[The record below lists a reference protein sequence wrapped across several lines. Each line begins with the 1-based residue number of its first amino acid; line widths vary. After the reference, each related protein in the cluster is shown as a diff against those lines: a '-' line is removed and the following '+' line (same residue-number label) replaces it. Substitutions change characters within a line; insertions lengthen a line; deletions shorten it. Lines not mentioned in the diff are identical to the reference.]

1 MLKFFQ
7 FSGTI
12 SGTTYFLRILFTLLL
27 SIPGLIVFVS
37 LISSYMIGEGII
49 DVNNPESFDQS
60 AIEKIEENPDE
71 FLSELWS
78 YVSTGWLFSILLAFL
93 PAIWFSL
100 ATAYK
105 RISSLFFD
113 NRNNIFGIYVAIEI
127 FADAIGLGIL
137 SSLSFLKTPMSIIT
151 IAIFFF
157 LALKNSEIDKDDHE
171 G

>member
-71 FLSELWS
+71 FLSLVLCFNRMVIFYFVSIFTS
-78 YVSTGWLFSILLAFL
+78 YLV
-93 PAIWFSL
+93 
-100 ATAYK
+100 
-105 RISSLFFD
+105 
-113 NRNNIFGIYVAIEI
+113 
-127 FADAIGLGIL
+127 
-137 SSLSFLKTPMSIIT
+137 
-151 IAIFFF
+151 
-157 LALKNSEIDKDDHE
+157 
-171 G
+171 

>member
-71 FLSELWS
+71 FLSGLWS

-93 PAIWFSL
+93 PA
-100 ATAYK
+100 
-105 RISSLFFD
+105 
-113 NRNNIFGIYVAIEI
+113 I

>member
-78 YVSTGWLFSILLAFL
+78 YVSTGWLFSILLAF
-93 PAIWFSL
+93 
-100 ATAYK
+100 
-105 RISSLFFD
+105 
-113 NRNNIFGIYVAIEI
+113 
-127 FADAIGLGIL
+127 GLV
-137 SSLSFLKTPMSIIT
+137 
-151 IAIFFF
+151 
-157 LALKNSEIDKDDHE
+157 
-171 G
+171 